1 MAHIAIIC
9 DSHFGVRNDSPVF
22 LEYFKKSLVWF
33 FTQLE
38 QNGITKV
45 LHLGD
50 LFDRRKY
57 LNYVTAKT
65 CREFFLEECE
75 RRSIETHIIT
85 GNHDVY
91 YKDTH
96 KVNALREIVGGRYQ
110 FIHIYD
116 EPVLLNLD
124 GTSIQL
130 IPWICDSNKDTSY
143 DAIKNTSADILIG
156 HFDIKGFE
164 LHSGNVSNH
173 GDDVSMFSRFDL
185 VFSGHYHHKS
195 SQGNIHYLGAFA
207 EYTWSDYNDPRGFTI
222 FDTSTRDFHLVQ
234 NPHKI
239 FKMLSYNDVKDL
251 DIMGK
256 INTMDFSEYKD
267 TYVKILCLKKEN
279 PYAFD
284 MMLDKLYKASPV
296 DITVLEEEFALTS
309 NDDDIDIDEVQDT
322 PRILENYIS
331 SLTLPINNDK
341 MVDYMR
347 NIYSDAIST
356 KFI

>member
-1 MAHIAIIC
+1 MKIAIIC
-9 DSHFGVRNDSPVF
+9 DSHFGIRNDSPVF
-22 LEYFKKSLVWF
+22 LEYFKKSLAWF

-38 QNGITKV
+38 QNAITKV

-75 RRSIETHIIT
+75 RRGIEIHIIT

-96 KVNALREIVGGRYQ
+96 KVNALREIVDGRYKS
-110 FIHIYD
+110 IHIYD

-124 GTSIQL
+124 GTDIQL
-130 IPWICDSNKDTSY
+130 IPWICDSNHDLSY
-143 DAIKNTSADILIG
+143 TTIKNTTADILMG

-164 LHSGNVSNH
+164 LHSGNISNH
-173 GDDVSMFSRFDL
+173 GDDASLFDRFDL

-207 EYTWSDYNDPRGFTI
+207 EYTWSDFNDPRGFTI
-222 FDTSTRDFHLVQ
+222 FDTSTRDFQLVQ

-251 DIMGK
+251 DIIDK

-267 TYVKILCLKKEN
+267 TYVKVLCLKKEN

-309 NDDDIDIDEVQDT
+309 NDNDVDIDEVQDT

-331 SLTLPINNDK
+331 GLTLPVNSDK
-341 MVDYMR
+341 MVDYIR
-347 NIYSDAIST
+347 NIYSEAVST